1 MSMPVTQNLI
11 SILMQESHYILL
23 AIPQGW
29 TSNERKQL
37 TFQPG
42 RILFYQNW
50 GVHYQH

>member
-42 RILFYQNW
+42 RITKTGEFTISIKS
-50 GVHYQH
+50 